1 MSQLLRSFLCM
12 HTEGRAPRRSQ
23 CYAVAALALPCHHA
37 LPASSL
43 LSSMAG
49 MTQHNFLCGRDVEAA
64 CLRQDLII
72 PELNISPLNRHHYT
86 LSIQKCTDLSRARL
100 SDNSGPLQDRLV
112 VLPVG
117 FLDISPSGS
126 IYLAN
131 CQLLLPVI

>member
-23 CYAVAALALPCHHA
+23 CYAVAALALPHHHA

-49 MTQHNFLCGRDVEAA
+49 MTQHTPSCGRDVEAT
-64 CLRQDLII
+64 CLRQDLVI

-86 LSIQKCTDLSRARL
+86 LSIQKCTDLSRERL

-117 FLDISPSGS
+117 SLDISPSGS
-126 IYLAN
+126 IHLAN